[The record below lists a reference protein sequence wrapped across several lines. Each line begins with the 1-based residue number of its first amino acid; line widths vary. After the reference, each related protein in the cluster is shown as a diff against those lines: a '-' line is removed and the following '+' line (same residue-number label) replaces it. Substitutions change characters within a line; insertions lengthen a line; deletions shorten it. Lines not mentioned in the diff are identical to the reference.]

1 MSVDGQNGYN
11 DFNGSNGFVD
21 NFDLSERP
29 EILTQ
34 KMISIVLHS
43 EVVTYM
49 QGIFRDDIA
58 VIVAIMVP
66 YFQIIN
72 WGGGQIFMISV
83 IILMNLMVIM
93 TVRTI

>member
-1 MSVDGQNGYN
+1 MSVDGQNSYNDPKGQNACDGSN

-58 VIVAIMVP
+58 VIIAIMAP
-66 YFQIIN
+66 YFQIIDR
-72 WGGGQIFMISV
+72 GVVGY
-83 IILMNLMVIM
+83 L
-93 TVRTI
+93 

>member
-1 MSVDGQNGYN
+1 MSVDGQNYYNSPKGQNACDGSN

-34 KMISIVLHS
+34 KMINIVLHS

-58 VIVAIMVP
+58 VIAAIMVP
-66 YFQIIN
+66 YFQIIDLVG
-72 WGGGQIFMISV
+72 WEF
-83 IILMNLMVIM
+83 
-93 TVRTI
+93 R